1 LTGNSGFEVNVKD
14 SLISLKEQ
22 QEICKKYNLPETAPE
37 DMVAVALSSIGKMP
51 ISGTRIKLSPDE
63 NVSWFIHCGDYSDAD
78 DFYQPMHTEHVGE
91 ILPLVVKYLRLP
103 PGTRF
108 AVDADG
114 FEDVWTVA

>member
-1 LTGNSGFEVNVKD
+1 MGMNNSTTLLKDQQAICRKYKFPEVN
-14 SLISLKEQ
+14 
-22 QEICKKYNLPETAPE
+22 PEE
-37 DMVAVALSSIGKMP
+37 MVAVALSSVGKMP
-51 ISGTRIKLSPDE
+51 ISGTRIKLSPGE

-103 PGTRF
+103 PGARF